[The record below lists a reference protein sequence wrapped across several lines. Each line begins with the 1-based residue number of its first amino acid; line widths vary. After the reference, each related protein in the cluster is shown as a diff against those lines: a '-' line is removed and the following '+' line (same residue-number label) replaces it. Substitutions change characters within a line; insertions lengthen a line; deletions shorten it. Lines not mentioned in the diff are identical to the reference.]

1 MSTIS
6 DKPRPPRPRPVKPAS
21 KPIQASSPASKLEYV
36 PQGAFLVAGASVALL
51 FLGWLAFYFLL
62 FLPRGS
68 VG

>member
-6 DKPRPPRPRPVKPAS
+6 DKPRPPRPRLVKSAS
-21 KPIQASSPASKLEYV
+21 KPTQASSPASRPEYI
-36 PQGAFLVAGASVALL
+36 PQGAFLVAGTSVALL